1 MKLMAATKTV
11 QKIRQH
17 PKQKED
23 NEILT
28 SEGFSKNL
36 FKERTSKYEN
46 DKTPK
51 RVYNVSFQEAN

>member
-1 MKLMAATKTV
+1 MKLLAATKTV
-11 QKIRQH
+11 QNIRQH

-36 FKERTSKYEN
+36 FKERTSNYEN